1 MSPRMRRRRC
11 RTKCRSAKST
21 MTWSTVKYATSAEN
35 GFVGGSLH
43 AASPEPDK
51 VSLSEST
58 ITWSTV
64 KYATDAQNGFVS
76 GSLDKTIIVDR
87 TFRTHVLENRYLKV
101 TLVPEFGGRI
111 LSIIYK
117 PTGHEQLYRT
127 RSRRALRDE
136 GRQFLLRLADG
147 VWRHLSHFP
156 GSRARQDVAEA
167 VGFWDREGEA
177 RRSDG
182 VDVAEGRFRISR
194 GTENIQERFDG
205 HRGDL
210 PCDAESRSR
219 RARYAYGPEKSQRHG
234 DSLRVLD
241 VHDAGAGIGPEK
253 SQNDRRR

>member
-1 MSPRMRRRRC
+1 MAIQAPS
-11 RTKCRSAKST
+11 RTFVRLPVAVVSA
-21 MTWSTVKYATSAEN
+21 VCAFHVA
-35 GFVGGSLH
+35 VH

-76 GSLDKTIIVDR
+76 GSLDKTTIVDR

-127 RSRRALRDE
+127 EVGVPYGMKAGNFYYDWLMVYGGIFPTFPDPEHGRTWLKPWDLR
-136 GRQFLLRLADG
+136 
-147 VWRHLSHFP
+147 
-156 GSRARQDVAEA
+156 
-167 VGFWDREGEA
+167 DREGER

-205 HRGDL
+205 HRSDL

-219 RARYAYGPEKSQRHG
+219 RARYAYGPEKSGRHG
-234 DSLRVLD
+234 DFLRVLD
-241 VHDAGAGIGPEK
+241 VHDARAGIEPE
-253 SQNDRRR
+253 